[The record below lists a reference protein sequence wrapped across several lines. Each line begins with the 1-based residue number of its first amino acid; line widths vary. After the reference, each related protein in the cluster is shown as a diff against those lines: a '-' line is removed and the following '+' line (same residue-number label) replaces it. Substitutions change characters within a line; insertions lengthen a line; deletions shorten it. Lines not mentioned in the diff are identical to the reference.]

1 MTEPSPP
8 RRIAPQTGPHLWLG
22 SSLSP
27 ADWMLP
33 LGGGIAAEIEAAL
46 AIPGTPLT
54 RLDPLLAQ
62 LAERLAHGLGF
73 ALLRGLP
80 LPAGP
85 AALLGLLGSRMGR
98 AVHAPLPAGPA
109 AGPWHTEPCD
119 ALLLLCREAV
129 EVTLLSAA
137 ALHNALLK
145 NDRAA
150 LEVLYRPLPHALPS
164 ARPGAPPAGP
174 EPGGAQG
181 AVPPGEQGGE
191 REDRGEE
198 APEEA
203 DLSPGVAEGSLPVF
217 AVTGG
222 VFAARC
228 DRAALDE
235 RACGGALAA
244 LDDAAATPGL
254 ALRLPLRPGDLLCV
268 NPFLVWASRMP
279 GLSALP
285 LVMPSSRL
293 SDGPFMALR
302 DAEA

>member
-1 MTEPSPP
+1 MTELSPP

-33 LGGGIAAEIEAAL
+33 LGGEIAAEIEAAL
-46 AIPGTPLT
+46 STPGTALA

-62 LAERLAHGLGF
+62 LAGRLAHGLGF

-80 LPAGP
+80 LPPEP
-85 AALLGLLGSRMGR
+85 AVLLGLLGSRMGR
-98 AVHAPLPAGPA
+98 PVHAPPPAGPPD
-109 AGPWHTEPCD
+109 GLSNGLWHTEPCD

-150 LEVLYRPLPHALPS
+150 LEVLYRPLPQAMP
-164 ARPGAPPAGP
+164 
-174 EPGGAQG
+174 Q
-181 AVPPGEQGGE
+181 
-191 REDRGEE
+191 E
-198 APEEA
+198 APA
-203 DLSPGVAEGSLPVF
+203 QRLPVF

-228 DRAALDE
+228 DRLALDAE
-235 RACGGALAA
+235 ACGGALDA
-244 LDDAAATPGL
+244 LDEAAAAPGL

-268 NPFLVWASRMP
+268 NPFLVWASRVP

-293 SDGPFMALR
+293 SDGAFAALNA
-302 DAEA
+302 AEG

>member
-1 MTEPSPP
+1 MTDLSPP

-33 LGGGIAAEIEAAL
+33 LGGEIAAEIETAL
-46 AIPGTPLT
+46 ATPGTALA

-62 LAERLAHGLGF
+62 LADRLSHGMGF
-73 ALLRGLP
+73 TLLRGLP
-80 LPAGP
+80 RPAEP

-98 AVHAPLPAGPA
+98 PVHAPPP

-119 ALLLLCREAV
+119 ALLLLCREAA

-150 LEVLYRPLPHALPS
+150 LEVLYRALPHNLPEHDA
-164 ARPGAPPAGP
+164 AR
-174 EPGGAQG
+174 
-181 AVPPGEQGGE
+181 
-191 REDRGEE
+191 R
-198 APEEA
+198 
-203 DLSPGVAEGSLPVF
+203 LPVF
-217 AVTGG
+217 AVTSG

-228 DRAALDE
+228 DLATLE
-235 RACGGALAA
+235 TEACGGALAA
-244 LDDAAATPGL
+244 LEEAAAAPGL
-254 ALRLPLRPGDLLCV
+254 ALKLPLRPGDLLCV
-268 NPFLVWASRMP
+268 NPFLVWASHAP

-285 LVMPSSRL
+285 LLLPSSRL
-293 SDGPFMALR
+293 SEGAFAALR
-302 DAEA
+302 AAEG